1 MKKIT
6 ALLVLLPTSA
16 FAHTGSHTPEMLES
30 LHFLTQGDHIAMII
44 AGIIAIGFVTKKLV
58 FVKK

>member
-16 FAHTGSHTPEMLES
+16 FAHNAPHTSEMMEA

-44 AGIIAIGFVTKKLV
+44 AGIVAVGFVTKKLV